1 MVVDPGD
8 SRWSGYAAHGLGSNI
23 SILPPYPLS
32 LSPEETQS
40 ARLTSYG
47 GFIGERLGA
56 DVIAKVRHC
65 ANKGLIPGTEK
76 FRQQFKEIAGC
87 RAG

>member
-8 SRWSGYAAHGLGSNI
+8 CRWSGYAAHGLGSNI
-23 SILPPYPLS
+23 SIHTPCPLY
-32 LSPEETQS
+32 LSPGETQS

-65 ANKGLIPGTEK
+65 ANKGLILGTDK
-76 FRQQFKEIAGC
+76 FRQQFMEIAGG
-87 RAG
+87 RAE